1 MSPRAPLRSTG
12 RCEQTRPGYEWET
25 QSLHGSG
32 KKAPSFA
39 ESGSRARVNDHSG
52 GRARHIQ
59 VGSHVP
65 YNFTAA
71 PSTLRELILQPGQG
85 FHVPAYQR
93 DFTWGKNEISR
104 LFEDLDHGITR
115 AAQGKMPST
124 FLGSVILVSD
134 RDSVM
139 PKHTDALP
147 TTVLHVV
154 DGQQRLT
161 TLLSLFVVLS
171 RFISVEMQ
179 FLEAEIASGST
190 EPLDGWLLNTL
201 GERREELLNA
211 IAITTFSG
219 VDEFNMKPRLIRQI
233 TDVWGN
239 DATRASY
246 ESDIAWLL
254 MEATRLRVKNQQHIA
269 VSPPSTR
276 PHLEQVIGLI
286 TEHLDDLR
294 TGEADC
300 TVLTELWFLSDIGM
314 AKTLVGSNSDPVVA
328 PDALDEHRKSA
339 ARLLVIASF
348 LLNGVLVIDVKAPD
362 EDYAFA
368 LFEPLNTTGQLLTA
382 LETLKPLV
390 VHSEGGIAT
399 YSTSPS
405 ASAFGRVESYFPS
418 SMRADDRSKASAD
431 MLTAFA
437 LADTGRRLAR
447 TLLDQRQYLRTEYQ
461 SLAPPSGDIGN
472 ARAFVGQLA
481 DVSTFLFEVWNRS
494 DSVLMSQGSDL
505 DRLCLEV
512 LRSTNHTVVLALLA
526 RYYSEWA
533 AYPDAARRNEFMTA
547 LKAVTAFWTLW
558 RTSRATTK
566 GIDDV
571 HRKLMAVGHPAT
583 GLPAM
588 ARRAADSATPLP
600 AAADVRTALKN
611 LLSTRGNIS
620 TQADWIASVTVQQ
633 LYQTS
638 RQLAKFVLL
647 CAYDDRIGDENALGL
662 IRRGVPGCFNALTP
676 EAWKAHYSVE
686 HIAPQSLAAG
696 DTSYD
701 QSIYEQGL
709 VDRLGNLTLMPVDL
723 NQLIGNKTWP
733 YKRSVYKVLSETDL
747 QARVTQMQQQL
758 PGLAQTTKDVLESAS
773 YLPFCEFLDKQ
784 AAQVLP
790 TAFVVQRGQR
800 LAELAVER
808 LWPMLA

>member
-1 MSPRAPLRSTG
+1 
-12 RCEQTRPGYEWET
+12 
-25 QSLHGSG
+25 
-32 KKAPSFA
+32 
-39 ESGSRARVNDHSG
+39 
-52 GRARHIQ
+52 
-59 VGSHVP
+59 VP
-65 YNFTAA
+65 YSFTAA
-71 PSTLRELILQPGQG
+71 PETLRELILQPGQG
-85 FHVPAYQR
+85 FYVPAYQR
-93 DFTWGKNEISR
+93 DFTWGNAEISR
-104 LFEDLDHGITR
+104 LFEDVETGIMR
-115 AAQGKMPST
+115 AALGQMPST

-139 PKHTDALP
+139 PKHADALP

-161 TLLSLFVVLS
+161 TLLSVFVVLS

-179 FLEAEIASGST
+179 FLQAQIDGGST
-190 EPLDGWLLNTL
+190 APLDSWMLNTL
-201 GERREELLNA
+201 GERREELFNA
-211 IAITTFSG
+211 IALTTFSG
-219 VDEFNMKPRLIRQI
+219 VGEFKMKPRLIRQAS
-233 TDVWGN
+233 DVWGN
-239 DATRASY
+239 NATDASY

-254 MEATRLRVKNQQHIA
+254 MAATGLRVQNQQHIA
-269 VSPPSTR
+269 VSAPSTR
-276 PHLEQVIGLI
+276 PHLEQVLRLI
-286 TEHLDDLR
+286 TEQLDDLR

-300 TVLTELWFLSDIGM
+300 DVLAELDFLSDIGM
-314 AKTLVGSNSDPVVA
+314 AKILVGSNSDPIAA
-328 PDALDEHRKSA
+328 PDALDDRRKSA
-339 ARLLVIASF
+339 ARLLVVASF
-348 LLNGVLVIDVKAPD
+348 ILNGVLVIDVKAPD

-390 VHSEGGIAT
+390 VRSEGGIAN
-399 YSTSPS
+399 YSMSPS
-405 ASAFGRVESYFPS
+405 ATAFGRVESYFPS
-418 SMRADDRSKASAD
+418 SMRADDRSKSSAD

-447 TLLDQRQYLRTEYQ
+447 TLLDQRQYLRTEFR
-461 SLAPPSGDIGN
+461 SLVPPSGNIGES
-472 ARAFVGQLA
+472 RAFAGQLA
-481 DVSTFLFEVWNRS
+481 DVSTFLFEVWSRS
-494 DSVLMSQGSDL
+494 DSLLMSSGSDL

-512 LRSTNHTVVLALLA
+512 LRSTSHTIVLALLA

-533 AYPDAARRNEFMTA
+533 ANPSDPRRDEFMSV

-558 RTSRATTK
+558 RTSRATTR

-588 ARRAADSATPLP
+588 ARRAAGAP
-600 AAADVRTALKN
+600 AALPDAAEVRMALRD
-611 LLSTRGNIS
+611 LLSMRGNIS
-620 TQADWIASVTVQQ
+620 TEADWIAKVTVQQ

-647 CAYDDRIGDENALGL
+647 CAHDDRIEDQSAPGL
-662 IRRGVPGCFNALTP
+662 IKRGVPGSFPALTS

-686 HIAPQSLAAG
+686 HIAPQSLAVS

-701 QSIYEQGL
+701 QSIYDQGL

-723 NQLIGNKTWP
+723 NQLVSNKMWP
-733 YKRSVYKVLSETDL
+733 YKRGIYTVLSETDP

-758 PGLAQTTKDVLESAS
+758 PGLAQATQDVLESAS

-784 AAQVLP
+784 TTLVLSAAY
-790 TAFVVQRGQR
+790 VVKRGQR
-800 LAELAVER
+800 LAELAVDR
-808 LWPMLA
+808 LWTMMT